1 MRTIRN
7 CISNWTEPL
16 REWLAW
22 KIFPEF
28 DLYIEVVRRVA
39 EMDEND
45 RCLKALR
52 DADSACEGWAV
63 ETIRIKYVGMEE
75 MYKKF
80 KDEGFDEPPF

>member
-1 MRTIRN
+1 MNTIKN
-7 CISNWTEPL
+7 YLNFWTEDF

-28 DLYIEVVRRVA
+28 NMYMELIKRIA

-45 RCLKALR
+45 RCIKALQ

-63 ETIRIKYVGMEE
+63 ETIRIKYVGFEE